1 VGQLERRS
9 GNGEGRSGI
18 EKGGQWG
25 NLKEEVGLGK
35 EGRSGI
41 LEEEKRLANVWK
53 ICQRTYVHNFVYI
66 YMRGFFS
73 HLYNVCTVQMY
84 RMYNV
89 HMYSMLRGDK
99 ILYAVQSPL
108 CICTEIL
115 IRNSEKQKYFTRREI
130 CIPGHPR
137 PTRPNQKYYSRT

>member
-1 VGQLERRS
+1 M
-9 GNGEGRSGI
+9 
-18 EKGGQWG
+18 
-25 NLKEEVGLGK
+25 
-35 EGRSGI
+35 
-41 LEEEKRLANVWK
+41 EEEKRLANVWK

-89 HMYSMLRGDK
+89 HMYSMLRGEK

-137 PTRPNQKYYSRT
+137 PTRPNEKYYSRTLRDCLLRFLKTFYVGCMLKYRFYFLKYLKLNLSKYENSY